1 MDEVQRESQSQYKQ
15 VAGSY
20 QEGEDIIESYIQ
32 HLFVVQGDKDIFKR
46 VAKYLDSHA
55 LIYLRAKIQYQN
67 NILPLD
73 RSTPEAIQ
81 AADQIISSPLA
92 TSTMIKLCSYNKPS
106 FDLNE
111 PIEVSIWVKNVP

>member
-81 AADQIISSPLA
+81 ASD
-92 TSTMIKLCSYNKPS
+92 
-106 FDLNE
+106 
-111 PIEVSIWVKNVP
+111 

>member
-1 MDEVQRESQSQYKQ
+1 
-15 VAGSY
+15 
-20 QEGEDIIESYIQ
+20 
-32 HLFVVQGDKDIFKR
+32 
-46 VAKYLDSHA
+46 
-55 LIYLRAKIQYQN
+55 LRAKIQYQN

-92 TSTMIKLCSYNKPS
+92 TSTMLKLCSYNKPS